1 MMMKNNIN
9 LLLRRNLILKR
20 SAILSLIVILA
31 INLTTV

>member
-1 MMMKNNIN
+1 MMMNNITSI
-9 LLLRRNLILKR
+9 LRKNLILKR